1 MQIQY
6 SAATQ
11 VRRLRAGG
19 KKKLESWKLVPMT
32 TGGQQQQQ
40 QSGTYDAGGHLSY
53 DRKCSDQK
61 RCTGVTGAVTFRY
74 CPLLS

>member
-1 MQIQY
+1 MQIQNI
-6 SAATQ
+6 AATQ

-53 DRKCSDQK
+53 DRKCSGQK
-61 RCTGVTGAVTFRY
+61 RCIRETETVTFRY
-74 CPLLS
+74 CQ